1 MDFLS
6 AQSEGEKK
14 RGEGIKA
21 EGREKMGG
29 REGGRA
35 GVGGGRGEESLCA
48 QMISGAGAPGSG
60 AASSVGGAAS
70 RADDGVAQMGW
81 SLAPR
86 SLLCMLRAL

>member
-6 AQSEGEKK
+6 ARSEGERK

-21 EGREKMGG
+21 EGREKAGG
-29 REGGRA
+29 RGE
-35 GVGGGRGEESLCA
+35 GRGEESLCA
-48 QMISGAGAPGSG
+48 LTMSGAGAPGSG

-70 RADDGVAQMGW
+70 GADDGVAQMGW

>member
-6 AQSEGEKK
+6 VRSEGEQK

-21 EGREKMGG
+21 GG
-29 REGGRA
+29 A
-35 GVGGGRGEESLCA
+35 GGGWRKESLCA

-70 RADDGVAQMGW
+70 GADDGAAQMGW

>member
-1 MDFLS
+1 
-6 AQSEGEKK
+6 
-14 RGEGIKA
+14 
-21 EGREKMGG
+21 MGG
-29 REGGRA
+29 REGR
-35 GVGGGRGEESLCA
+35 REESLCA

-70 RADDGVAQMGW
+70 GADDGAAQMGW